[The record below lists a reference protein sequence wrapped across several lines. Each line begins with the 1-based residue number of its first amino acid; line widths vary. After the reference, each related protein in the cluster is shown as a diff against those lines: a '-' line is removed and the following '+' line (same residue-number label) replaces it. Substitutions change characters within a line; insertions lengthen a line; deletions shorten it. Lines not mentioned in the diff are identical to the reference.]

1 MLSIKV
7 IHMTSGILKFD
18 LPQTNDEVSQYQK
31 AAFYFTLF
39 KTAEKVLYTKPD
51 EKNVIANVSTV

>member
-1 MLSIKV
+1 
-7 IHMTSGILKFD
+7 MTSGILKFD